1 MLVARKV
8 WDIPEET
15 ARVAKASFP
24 KGNRYLTFRDEM
36 GVIYED
42 EAFADLFVWRG
53 QPAESPG
60 FLAMVTILQFA
71 EGLTDRQT
79 AEAVGSRIDWKY
91 VLGLELTA
99 TAITHSSLSKFRE
112 RLIEGDR
119 ERLLFDGM
127 LEHLKVSGWLKG
139 YRRQR
144 TDSTHVLA
152 AIRQMNR
159 LEFLGETLRAALN
172 DLASVAPDWLVEQVS
187 ADWFGLYG
195 ARFENY
201 RLPQQQAEREA
212 LQLRIGQDGF
222 HLLSAVFSKA
232 APDWLRKVPSIEVL
246 QQVWIQQY
254 YREGDTVSVRT
265 SQTTGLPPSRLM
277 ILSPYD
283 PEVRNRTKRTT
294 NWTGYMLHLTET
306 CSQEHPNLITDCQ
319 TTPATTADGQVTE
332 SILKALDQKGLSPDE
347 LLADTAYVDAELL
360 LTSRTIYE
368 VDLVGPVPPNPSW
381 QTKDEQAF
389 DLSCFAIDWDNEQ
402 VICPQ
407 GKTSR
412 SWRLNQTPEG
422 TPMIAV
428 KFCRT
433 DCAACLERVRCTK
446 SNGNRPRGLN
456 FRPKEQFQI
465 LQMARQRQST
475 PEFKALYKKRAG
487 IEGTIS
493 QAVGAFDLRQTRY
506 VGLAKTHLQHLATAA
521 AMNLTRI
528 VLWLDGVPKEQSRQ
542 SRFAALKPL
551 LVT

>member
-1 MLVARKV
+1 
-8 WDIPEET
+8 
-15 ARVAKASFP
+15 
-24 KGNRYLTFRDEM
+24 
-36 GVIYED
+36 
-42 EAFADLFVWRG
+42 
-53 QPAESPG
+53 
-60 FLAMVTILQFA
+60 
-71 EGLTDRQT
+71 
-79 AEAVGSRIDWKY
+79 
-91 VLGLELTA
+91 
-99 TAITHSSLSKFRE
+99 
-112 RLIEGDR
+112 
-119 ERLLFDGM
+119 
-127 LEHLKVSGWLKG
+127 
-139 YRRQR
+139 
-144 TDSTHVLA
+144 
-152 AIRQMNR
+152 
-159 LEFLGETLRAALN
+159 
-172 DLASVAPDWLVEQVS
+172 
-187 ADWFGLYG
+187 
-195 ARFENY
+195 
-201 RLPQQQAEREA
+201 
-212 LQLRIGQDGF
+212 
-222 HLLSAVFSKA
+222 
-232 APDWLRKVPSIEVL
+232 
-246 QQVWIQQY
+246 
-254 YREGDTVSVRT
+254 
-265 SQTTGLPPSRLM
+265 
-277 ILSPYD
+277 
-283 PEVRNRTKRTT
+283 
-294 NWTGYMLHLTET
+294 MLHLTET
-306 CSQEHPNLITDCQ
+306 CAEEHPNLITDCQ

-332 SILKALDQKGLSPDE
+332 PILQALDQKGLSPDE

-368 VDLVGPVPPNPSW
+368 VDLIGPVPPNPSW
-381 QTKDEQAF
+381 QTKDERAF
-389 DLSCFAIDWDNEQ
+389 DLSCFTIDWDTEQ

-506 VGLAKTHLQHLATAA
+506 VGLARTHLQHLATAA

-528 VLWLDGVPKEQSRQ
+528 ALWLDDVPKEQPRQ